1 MRQLSK
7 IVFVNSAGIRY
18 GEVQLDGNVHLI
30 GTQGVGKSTV
40 LRAILFFYTG
50 DKTHLGISREKKSF
64 DDFYLPGANSYIAY
78 EVESEFGA
86 FTVLVFRS
94 HAHSVFRFIG
104 APFRREW
111 LIDGAGEVTADAS
124 VIRRRLEGAPMTRI
138 VDEYEEYRDIIYGNK
153 RVTGKEFA
161 RFCIMETAKYQN
173 IPRSLQN
180 VFLGAKVDADFIKD
194 IIIRSLGDEEPGID
208 LVYFRSQLAGF
219 EREYDDISQWFLKNK
234 QGEVTVRRLGEK
246 VVELYRKLLYLD
258 DELVSGLLELRYA
271 RRFALEQ
278 IPLMEKA
285 AEDLEVQQLKCKE
298 KLSELEDKFSHER
311 AGLEQELGALNDK
324 LEKIPKLRK
333 KYEGIQALI
342 EEDGQEP
349 ALQASLESALSL
361 RERLTREYADI
372 TAGYRDREREL
383 KLGFEAWRAAREGRK
398 VEIGAALNAQLQ
410 KLSES
415 LAAGISG
422 VEEAFR
428 ERISAQESVLSDL
441 RERVAAEDKRLAL
454 SAHLS
459 PYAKEMDAARDE
471 LARLGGERE
480 RLEAS
485 AKTQEARIDALM
497 QEGQFHEHRETREW
511 DDRLAGVGAQM
522 QGLEARIAGID
533 GLLASMDGSLIQW
546 LSRNRPGWEETI
558 GKVADERTVLY
569 AKNLYPSLAKGETL
583 FGVDLDLSSLK
594 MNVRTPEQLMK
605 EKGQLEKELAG
616 LRERQEEL
624 VAGKE
629 SALTALRK
637 KYNARLKPLREELS
651 ALQAAALMLPAKLEA
666 AGVRLAQLEEST
678 RREREAAIAR
688 SKEALQALTAEK
700 VLAAEELRALVG
712 LREAEMGRLREA
724 DVRSRRS
731 LRKQHDDALAQVA
744 AEVSAREKALS
755 AALEGLSQALA
766 RELAGQGADATA
778 LERCEADIRT
788 LEERLRRISSNKETL
803 FRYRQDKEEYLDKR
817 DLFLSQKTKVEGKKA
832 SLSER
837 YRLRRR
843 KEEDALSLAA
853 ASLQKLQERL
863 RQLREGLSEAENF
876 DESNALPLLP
886 EGRES
891 ATDKT
896 CRQLIDAI
904 HRVLSEKRNTEQA
917 FYQGVNAF
925 TSHFS
930 PGNIF
935 DFKTDNHSDAEYRAF
950 AASLVEFLETDKIE
964 EFRSRT
970 SGHYTELLLRI
981 SHEMDEVSRNS
992 SEIAGIVKDINYDF
1006 REKNFIGAVKSI
1018 ELRVMPSADKMVI
1031 LLSQIKVFADEH
1043 GYDLDQVNLF
1053 SGGSRDESRSAA
1065 VGLLLSLMKLITG
1078 GEHAARSRLTLSD
1091 TFQLQFRI
1099 TENDNDTG
1107 WVEKISSVGSDGTDV
1122 LVKAMVNIMLINVFK
1137 ERVSG
1142 RFSDFRIHC
1151 VMDEIGRLHP
1161 RNVRG
1166 ILEFAG
1172 ARNIFLVNGSPVP
1185 YNVAD
1190 YRHTYLLTRDGTRTV
1205 IRALVSRKEGLDRGE
1220 VLARGEGVEVL
1231 GREEAAAE

>member
-7 IVFVNSAGIRY
+7 IVFVNSANIRY
-18 GEVQLDGNVHLI
+18 GEVLLDGNVHLI

-104 APFRREW
+104 APFKREW
-111 LIDGAGEVTADAS
+111 LIDEQGEVTADSS
-124 VIRRRLEGAPMTRI
+124 VIRRRLDGAPMTRI
-138 VDEYEEYRDIIYGNK
+138 VDEYQEYRDIIYGNK

-219 EREYDDISQWFLKNK
+219 EREYNDILEWFQKNK
-234 QGEVTVRRLGEK
+234 QGEVTVRRQADK

-258 DELVSGLLELRYA
+258 DELTGSLLELRYA
-271 RRFALEQ
+271 RRYAQER
-278 IPLMEKA
+278 IPLLEKQV
-285 AEDLEVQQLKCKE
+285 EETEVLQQKCRD
-298 KLSELEDKFSHER
+298 KLSELQDKFSHELSS
-311 AGLEQELGALNDK
+311 LEQELGALNDK

-333 KYEGIQALI
+333 KYEGLGIQALI
-342 EEDGQEP
+342 EEDGQEK
-349 ALQASLESALSL
+349 ALQASLESARAL
-361 RERLTREYADI
+361 RSRLTREYADI
-372 TAGYRDREREL
+372 TAKFEDRKREL
-383 KLGFEAWRAAREGRK
+383 KLGFDK
-398 VEIGAALNAQLQ
+398 VEIGAALNVQMR
-410 KLSES
+410 KLSEA
-415 LAAGISG
+415 LEAGLSG
-422 VEEAFR
+422 VEEAFG
-428 ERISAQESVLSDL
+428 ERVGAQESLVQDL
-441 RERVAAEDKRLAL
+441 KERMAAEDKALAL
-454 SAHLS
+454 TAHLS
-459 PYAKEMDAARDE
+459 PFAEEMKAAEGE
-471 LARLGGERE
+471 LSHLSGEKG

-485 AKTQEARIDALM
+485 VKAQEARIETLS
-497 QEGQFHEHRETREW
+497 QEGQFNQHREAREW
-511 DDRLAGVGAQM
+511 DDKLSDLSGQM
-522 QGLEARIAGID
+522 KELDAKVAEID

-546 LSRNRPGWEETI
+546 LSQHKPGWEETI

-569 AKNLYPSLAKGETL
+569 AKDLYPSEAKGESF
-583 FGVDLDLSSLK
+583 FGVDLDLSSLR
-594 MNVRTPEQLMK
+594 MNARTPQQLMK
-605 EKGQLEKELAG
+605 EKGQLEKELSARKGQQEGLIAEKEAALAG
-616 LRERQEEL
+616 
-624 VAGKE
+624 
-629 SALTALRK
+629 LRK
-637 KYNARLKPLREELS
+637 KYNARIKPLREELS
-651 ALQAAALMLPAKLEA
+651 GLQAAVLMLPAKLENA
-666 AGVRLAQLEEST
+666 HGQLALLEEKILKV
-678 RREREAAIAR
+678 REDAVQKC
-688 SKEALQALTAEK
+688 KEALQALNAEK
-700 VLAAEELRALVG
+700 VLAAEGLAALQAQK
-712 LREAEMGRLREA
+712 EAERKKLMDA
-724 DVRSRRS
+724 DAHKRKS
-731 LRKQHDDALAQVA
+731 LQKQHDEALAAVE
-744 AEVSAREKALS
+744 AEISAREKELSEALEALS
-755 AALEGLSQALA
+755 KEKS
-766 RELAGQGADATA
+766 RELSGQGADATA
-778 LERCEADIRT
+778 LEKCEKEIAGF
-788 LEERLRRISSNKETL
+788 EERLEKISRNKETI
-803 FRYRQDKEEYLDKR
+803 FNYRKDKEEYLDRK
-817 DLFLSQKTKVEGKKA
+817 DIFLSEKTKVEGKKA

-837 YRLRRR
+837 YKLRRR
-843 KEEDALSLAA
+843 KEEDALTRATDA
-853 ASLQKLQERL
+853 LQETREML
-863 RQLREGLSEAENF
+863 RQLKEGLSEADDFEKT
-876 DESNALPLLP
+876 NALPLLP
-886 EGRES
+886 EVREQK
-891 ATDKT
+891 TDKT

-904 HRVLSEKRNTEQA
+904 HRVLSEKRNTEQT
-917 FYQGVNAF
+917 FYQGVNDF

-935 DFKTDNHSDAEYRAF
+935 DFKIDNHSDEDYRNF
-950 AASLVEFLETDKIE
+950 ASSLVEFLESDKIE

-970 SGHYTELLLRI
+970 SGHYTDLLLRI

-1006 REKNFIGAVKSI
+1006 KEKNFIGAVKSI
-1018 ELRVMPSADKMVI
+1018 ELRTIPSADKMVT
-1031 LLSQIKVFADEH
+1031 LLQRIKEFADEH

-1053 SGGSRDESRSAA
+1053 SGASRDESRSAA
-1065 VGLLLSLMKLITG
+1065 VDHLLSLMKLLTG
-1078 GEHAARSRLTLSD
+1078 GEHASRSRLTLSD

-1172 ARNIFLVNGSPVP
+1172 ARNIYLVNGSPVP

-1190 YRHTYLLTRDGTRTV
+1190 YKHTYLLSKDGTRTV
-1205 IRALVSRKEGLDRGE
+1205 LQSLISRKE
-1220 VLARGEGVEVL
+1220 
-1231 GREEAAAE
+1231 AATE